1 MHFFSYKTLCCK
13 TWCQDKCNIHFHF
26 QNLERALHVG
36 SFPFGVDSY
45 RDEEIFE
52 GYGPGDGNGGDDGG
66 GDEDPC
72 EGCDGGNGDLNGQRV
87 GNNTNVGAD

>member
-52 GYGPGDGNGGDDGG
+52 RYGPGDGNGDVRRV
-66 GDEDPC
+66 
-72 EGCDGGNGDLNGQRV
+72 DGGNGPLDGQRV

>member
-13 TWCQDKCNIHFHF
+13 TWCQDKCNIHLHF

-45 RDEEIFE
+45 RDEEMFE
-52 GYGPGDGNGGDDGG
+52 GYGPGNGNGG
-66 GDEDPC
+66 
-72 EGCDGGNGDLNGQRV
+72 
-87 GNNTNVGAD
+87 GATTTSTTTTTRIAQN